1 MYENGRTTT
10 NVRDRNA
17 TAKGIHTH
25 IYLCVSIG
33 ILFAFKTETY
43 NFHGVGRPRKDIII
57 IIIITTSNCNEYIG
71 NWIQSKGRYRSSPF
85 DMRIRIYSRTREMR
99 AIKRR
104 CVRSYS
110 SRTLLRKRERL
121 SIGARICYVRGL

>member
-1 MYENGRTTT
+1 MH
-10 NVRDRNA
+10 DRSA
-17 TAKGIHTH
+17 TAKGNIRTYTCTYRSGS
-25 IYLCVSIG
+25 YL
-33 ILFAFKTETY
+33 LLKTETY
-43 NFHGVGRPRKDIII
+43 NFHGVGRPREDIII

-85 DMRIRIYSRTREMR
+85 DMRIEIYGRTREMR

-110 SRTLLRKRERL
+110 SRTLLRKRV